1 MPCHIDVV
9 EIRKRV
15 GRWFLNVIGEIMSIK
30 VAILA
35 SNPTSY
41 WPLDDLVGSRCHD
54 EASLHDASVPAQG
67 VSLGVIPF
75 GESQAPYF
83 DGELG
88 SYLTIDSDPKYSH
101 AHANALTVAAWICPL
116 MLDNAQTAGK
126 ADQFVHFVEKA
137 VSPSVDVEWVLR
149 LYNHTNPNRHSRL
162 SFYTFNL
169 GSPAGEGNGSYME
182 YGVSDNDETPIELGK
197 WVFVVG
203 QAEPWISA
211 TDRTKGCILWKQA
224 IEAKR
229 VFADKYADFNVRP
242 QDGSGPITV
251 GGTQTTG
258 YKGAISH
265 LAIWN
270 RLLSVTE
277 IASIWTAGTIDLRGT
292 AMYHSYV

>member
-1 MPCHIDVV
+1 
-9 EIRKRV
+9 
-15 GRWFLNVIGEIMSIK
+15 MSIT
-30 VAILA
+30 VAILGL
-35 SNPTSY
+35 NPTSY
-41 WPLDDLVGSRCHD
+41 WPLDDLAGPWCHD
-54 EASLHDASVPAQG
+54 ELSLHDASVPAQG
-67 VSLGVIPF
+67 VNLAVIPF
-75 GESQAPYF
+75 GESRAPYF

-101 AHANALTVAAWICPL
+101 AYANALTVAAWICPL
-116 MLDNAQTAGK
+116 TLDNARTAGK
-126 ADQFVHFVEKA
+126 VDHFVHFVEKA
-137 VSPSVDVEWVLR
+137 VSPSADVEWVLR
-149 LYNHTNPNRHSRL
+149 LYNQTNPNRHSRI

-182 YGVSDNDETPIELGK
+182 YGVSANDETPVELGK

-203 QAEPWISA
+203 QAEPWISE
-211 TDRTKGCILWKQA
+211 TDPANGCILWKQA

-229 VFADKYADFNVRP
+229 VRADTYLDFNVHP

-270 RLLSVTE
+270 RLLSGSE
-277 IASIWTAGTIDLRGT
+277 IASIWTAGTVDLRGT